1 MPAFERFFS
10 INFVLRLFTYN
21 FGKQIQVCNR
31 NVLDIFPWHKQSF
44 FCDYKGTHFLAD
56 NQKKVA
62 LFLNKF

>member
-21 FGKQIQVCNR
+21 SGKQIQVCNR

-44 FCDYKGTHFLAD
+44 FVTTNVLIFMVK
-56 NQKKVA
+56 
-62 LFLNKF
+62 NKFSSK